1 MHIDESQLLGYSE
14 MLHLPT
20 SHQEII
26 GKMQMDQLLPVAVK
40 QG

>member
-1 MHIDESQLLGYSE
+1 MLIDENQLFGYSE
-14 MLHLPT
+14 MFHLPT
-20 SHQEII
+20 GHQEII